1 MSIPQPM
8 APVVADRPRL
18 RIGKSPTP
26 GDREI
31 VYRCDDALEI
41 DAIDGYQVET
51 KRVFFSDV
59 QMITWHQRY
68 SVLGLWI
75 AGVSMA
81 FGLLFWALIGT
92 TNEVG
97 FWIGF
102 WFLFVPNIPLTLWFL
117 WPYWHVTVFGR
128 RGAARMRW
136 HFRKAHSLEVFE
148 QLTRDIRAYQQAHTE
163 PGEPVEAALPGFL
176 PPDLAVSDQR
186 AAEITPAEVVPSS
199 VRPTAPSLGD

>member
-75 AGVSMA
+75 AGLSMA
-81 FGLLFWALIGT
+81 FGMLLWLGIT
-92 TNEVG
+92 RKSEDV

-102 WFLFVPNIPLTLWFL
+102 WVFFAPNIPVTLWFL

-148 QLTRDIRAYQQAHTE
+148 QLTRDIRAYQQAHTQPSE
-163 PGEPVEAALPGFL
+163 TVEAAPSGFL
-176 PPDLAVSDQR
+176 PPDLGASDLRAV
-186 AAEITPAEVVPSS
+186 EITPAQVAPPS
-199 VRPTAPSLGD
+199 VRPAAPSLGD